1 MEPHRPPEALRP
13 ILSLIPSPEHGRRRA
28 DPPPAAPLRGPA
40 SSDPLPT
47 SHGHPKVA
55 LEPLSIFPHFP
66 LAAGDSP
73 RRKSQRR
80 RPSVLFSSA
89 RDPKLKEPKL
99 PVVKLQNVL
108 KLQNSEL

>member
-1 MEPHRPPEALRP
+1 MT
-13 ILSLIPSPEHGRRRA
+13 SSPSRA
-28 DPPPAAPLRGPA
+28 QTPSTAAIGAGEVKLTVQ
-40 SSDPLPT
+40 LPT
-47 SHGHPKVA
+47 PAIHGPNQPLKWNPIA
-55 LEPLSIFPHFP
+55 LLKLFDPSAPSSPHWNI
-66 LAAGDSP
+66 AAGDSP

-99 PVVKLQNVL
+99 PGVKLQNVL